1 MSQYKEAPTGSPE
14 QETATPAPDAGTAH
28 DLAPATE
35 TQQLQAELEKLRAES
50 AENLDRFLRAKA
62 EVENVRKRGEA
73 DISTARKYAI
83 ERFASEI
90 VAVRDSL
97 ELARMVELPKDTN
110 PAVQKMHE
118 GLDLTLKLLD
128 GIFQKFGL
136 TLLDPQGQ
144 KFDPERHQAISM
156 VDSVEV
162 PPYHVVNVVQKG
174 FLLNERLLRPAMVVV
189 ARAAAARATTTMAG
203 RSNRSFSRNPFWTT
217 FTTWYGGTSTESTML
232 MARWRSGANFC
243 PCGASRGRP
252 NF

>member
-1 MSQYKEAPTGSPE
+1 MSQYKEAPTGSPG
-14 QETATPAPDAGTAH
+14 QETAAPAPQADAPH
-28 DLAPATE
+28 DLEPATE
-35 TQQLQAELEKLRAES
+35 IQQLQAELDKVRAES

-62 EVENVRKRGEA
+62 EAENMRKRGETELA
-73 DISTARKYAI
+73 ATRKYAI

-97 ELARMVELPKDTN
+97 ELARMVELPEDSN

-136 TLLDPQGQ
+136 TLIDPSGQ

-162 PPYHVVNVVQKG
+162 PPGHVVSVVQKG
-174 FLLNERLLRPAMVVV
+174 FLLNDRLLRPAMVIV
-189 ARAAAARATTTMAG
+189 ARAAAEPEKPVGQA
-203 RSNRSFSRNPFWTT
+203 
-217 FTTWYGGTSTESTML
+217 
-232 MARWRSGANFC
+232 
-243 PCGASRGRP
+243 
-252 NF
+252 